1 MKSADSIRA
10 QLLRTMNRYGLEIK
24 SPDFNSKEY
33 YLNIRKCLL
42 AGFFMQVAHLER
54 TGHYLTVKDNQ
65 VVALHPST
73 VLQHKPEWCVYEEFV
88 LTSKN
93 YIRTVTDVKGDWLIE
108 LAPHYYDLKNFPQC
122 EAKRTLERLYMK
134 KAKA

>member
-1 MKSADSIRA
+1 M
-10 QLLRTMNRYGLEIK
+10 
-24 SPDFNSKEY
+24 
-33 YLNIRKCLL
+33 
-42 AGFFMQVAHLER
+42 
-54 TGHYLTVKDNQ
+54 
-65 VVALHPST
+65 
-73 VLQHKPEWCVYEEFV
+73 

-93 YIRTVTDVKGDWLIE
+93 YIRMCTDIKGDWLIE